1 MCYDSVMA
9 RIAHPLLL
17 QPDQVLRL
25 ESLLRLGTLEL
36 RVAKRFQALLLAAD
50 GLSNVEIGTKLDMHR
65 NAISNIRTRF
75 QQIGLDCLE
84 DAHRLGKPSVHCLES
99 NAAKGPSTHGVSE

>member
-1 MCYDSVMA
+1 MA